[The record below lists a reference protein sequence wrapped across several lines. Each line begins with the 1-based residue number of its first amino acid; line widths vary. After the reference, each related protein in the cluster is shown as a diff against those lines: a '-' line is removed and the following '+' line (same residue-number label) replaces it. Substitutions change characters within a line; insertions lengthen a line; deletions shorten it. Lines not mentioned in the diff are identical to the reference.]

1 MKGQRKAFLEYFPE
15 NYDYDE
21 DDGDGIDEDDG
32 DDDDDDVDGLRERE
46 CKVRRKECFHHLQK
60 HFTLNLCCTIFLW
73 VVKYIEGQHRNT
85 NINNNKDHLQKHF
98 TLNNLQFAA
107 VRNYFRKE
115 RG

>member
-85 NINNNKDHLQKHF
+85 NINNKDHLQKHF